1 MKKNR
6 ILNGIMLVL
15 ALLIGVSVVQIWRI
29 VRDYR
34 QGEKTYAALAQYA
47 QIPDTSAGAEDAA
60 PPPHTAAKAT
70 AESAEE
76 DGDWPQV
83 DFEALRNINPDVIG
97 WIYIGRISTIRSF
110 REKRTMITCGVCLT
124 GHPITQAA
132 FFWTADAV
140 RH

>member
-83 DFEALRNINPDVIG
+83 DFEALRNISPDVIG
-97 WIYIGRISTIRSF
+97 WI
-110 REKRTMITCGVCLT
+110 
-124 GHPITQAA
+124 
-132 FFWTADAV
+132 
-140 RH
+140 